1 MIHPHLSRAEDVIAV
16 AASERMKIGRPTGGA
31 DPPGRQRE
39 RVLLWMLVFLGF
51 RTLLPLAGALPR
63 EAVVPA
69 AVLLSMLLA
78 LWGPRIAAPAS
89 IPSRWRVP
97 LFILFAALS
106 FGVAGALPGAEMR
119 YPAALLGAFS
129 DLFLIA
135 AAVALGQFLAGLFRE
150 PNLLVPAAVAAAV
163 IDYWGVYYGTTR
175 AVIEQHSDWVPKLSV
190 QVPVP
195 GAPGMPDLQLG
206 IGFGDFVFLTLF
218 LVCARQFGLRERL
231 TFWLS
236 FALLVSA
243 MSVVLVFDRNVPALV
258 PMSVAFLLANVG
270 RFRFQRSEL
279 FAMLYAA
286 LILAAAVGLVLV
298 FRHG

>member
-1 MIHPHLSRAEDVIAV
+1 M
-16 AASERMKIGRPTGGA
+16 GRPTGGD

-39 RVLLWMLVFLGF
+39 RVLLWMLLFLGF
-51 RTLLPLAGALPR
+51 RALLPLAGSLPR
-63 EAVVPA
+63 QAVLPG

-78 LWGPRIAAPAS
+78 LWGPRVAAPIAV
-89 IPSRWRVP
+89 PSRWRIL
-97 LFILFAALS
+97 LFVLFAALS
-106 FGVAGALPGAEMR
+106 LGVATALPGAATR
-119 YPAALLGAFS
+119 HAAVLLGAFS

-135 AAVALGQFLAGLFRE
+135 AAVMLGQFLAGLFRE

-163 IDYWGVYYGTTR
+163 IDYWGVYHGTTR

-218 LVCARQFGLRERL
+218 LVCARQFGLRERR

-236 FALLVSA
+236 FALLVGA
-243 MSVVLVFDRNVPALV
+243 MSFVVIFDRNVPALL

-270 RFRFQRSEL
+270 RFRFQRSEV

-298 FRHG
+298 LRHG